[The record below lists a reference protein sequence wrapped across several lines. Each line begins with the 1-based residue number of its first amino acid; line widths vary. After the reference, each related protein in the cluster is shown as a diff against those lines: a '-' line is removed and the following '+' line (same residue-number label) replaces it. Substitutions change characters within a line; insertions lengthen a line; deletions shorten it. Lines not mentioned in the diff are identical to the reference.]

1 MSAYLAKKI
10 GWIGTGVMGNSMC
23 GHLLNKGLDLSIY
36 TRTKSKAEN
45 LLNSGAKWSEPTE
58 LAAKS
63 DIVVMMLGYPHD
75 V

>member
-1 MSAYLAKKI
+1 MSAFLAKKI

-23 GHLLNKGLDLSIY
+23 THLLNKGLNLSVY

-45 LLNSGAKWSEPTE
+45 LLNNGAKWLEPVE
-58 LAAKS
+58 LAANS